1 MKGGDIM
8 AKTKKRPD
16 HEEIHLPKGFES
28 LAQDSWGTR
37 MTGWIRRNFSSV
49 ILPII
54 ALIVLGGGIYLYSQ
68 QRQPTPVPDQ
78 LAGINLHDDSSEATE
93 TPAEDTDATEATETT
108 DEPEMTDSSTDEEPD
123 QVAVTDTETES
134 THSPAGE
141 APSDPM
147 FGQGGPTFDIEQSDR
162 SYLLTANSGEG
173 ITHLA
178 RRALLKYVDDRDVQ
192 ATLTDEHAVYIEDF
206 VQNAKG
212 DFWLDLG
219 QQLTIE
225 LELIQDGIDASQSL
239 SDAQLSNL
247 TQFSSL
253 VSSLNYSS

>member
-1 MKGGDIM
+1 M

-78 LAGINLHDDSSEATE
+78 LAGVTLHDNSEEATE
-93 TPAEDTDATEATETT
+93 TPAEDLSAEQAGTPEVTDT
-108 DEPEMTDSSTDEEPD
+108 DEPTE
-123 QVAVTDTETES
+123 VAVEETANP
-134 THSPAGE
+134 PAGG
-141 APSDPM
+141 APSEPV
-147 FGQGGPTFDIEQSDR
+147 FGQGGPTFDIEESDR

-178 RRALLKYVDDRDVQ
+178 RRALHKYVDSRDVQ
-192 ATLTDEHAVYIEDF
+192 ATITNEHAVYIEDF
-206 VQNAKG
+206 MQNSKG
-212 DFWLDLG
+212 TDGLQLG
-219 QQLTIE
+219 QQMTFG
-225 LELIQDGIDASQSL
+225 LELIQDGIDASQTLTDS
-239 SDAQLSNL
+239 QLSNL
-247 TQFSSL
+247 TQFSNL
-253 VSSLNYSS
+253 VPSLNYSG